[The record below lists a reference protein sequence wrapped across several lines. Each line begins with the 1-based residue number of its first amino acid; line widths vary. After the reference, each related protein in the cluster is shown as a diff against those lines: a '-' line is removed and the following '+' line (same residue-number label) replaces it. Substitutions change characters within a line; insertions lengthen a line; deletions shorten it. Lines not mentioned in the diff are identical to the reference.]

1 VTSRALSFERNFP
14 MTSAVETVRAFYA
27 ALGQGDAP
35 VALGLMAEDIEW
47 NTMWHYRVEGRG
59 PQKVAEFLLKPLMAE
74 WSSFA
79 LTPADYIADGNT
91 VVSLG
96 RFTGVH
102 GASGRSVDA
111 AYAHVWDVAGG
122 KIQRFRQYIDTL
134 AVAEARR

>member
-1 VTSRALSFERNFP
+1 
-14 MTSAVETVRAFYA
+14 MTSAIETVRAFYA
-27 ALGQGDAP
+27 ALRQGDAP

-47 NTMWHYRVEGRG
+47 NTMWHYRVDGRG
-59 PQKVAEFLLKPLMAE
+59 PQKVAEGLLKPLMAE

-79 LTPADYIADGNT
+79 LTPTEYIAEDNI

-96 RFTGVH
+96 HFTGVH
-102 GASGRSVDA
+102 GVSRKKVDA

-134 AVAEARR
+134 SVAEARR

>member
-1 VTSRALSFERNFP
+1 
-14 MTSAVETVRAFYA
+14 MISAIETVRAFYT
-27 ALGQGDAP
+27 ALGRGDAP

-47 NTMWHYRVEGRG
+47 TTMWHYKVEGRG
-59 PQKVAEFLLKPLMAE
+59 PQKVAEGLLKPLMAE

-79 LTPADYIADGNT
+79 LTPAEYIADGNT

-111 AYAHVWDVAGG
+111 AYAHVWNVAGG

>member
-1 VTSRALSFERNFP
+1 
-14 MTSAVETVRAFYA
+14 MISAIEIVRAFYA

-35 VALGLMAEDIEW
+35 SALGLMAEDVEW
-47 NTMWHYRVEGRG
+47 NTMWHYKVAGRG
-59 PQKVAEFLLKPLMAE
+59 PKKVAEGLLKPLMAE

-79 LTPADYIADGNT
+79 LTPTDYIADGNT

-96 RFTGVH
+96 CFTGVH
-102 GASGRSVDA
+102 GASGKQVDA
-111 AYAHVWDVAGG
+111 AYAHVWDMAGG

>member
-1 VTSRALSFERNFP
+1 
-14 MTSAVETVRAFYA
+14 MTSAIETVRAFYA
-27 ALGQGDAP
+27 ALGRGDAP
-35 VALGLMAEDIEW
+35 AALGLMAEDIEW
-47 NTMWHYRVEGRG
+47 NTMWHYKVDGRG
-59 PQKVAEFLLKPLMAE
+59 PQKVAEGLLKPLAAE

-79 LTPADYIADGNT
+79 LSPTQYVAEGDI

-96 RFTGVH
+96 HFTGVH

-111 AYAHVWDVAGG
+111 AYAHVWEVAGG